1 MNSLTSKFS
10 KLGIVLLLLTGIT
23 SAQNINDALRLATPG
38 LGANARALG
47 MGNSYISL
55 SDDASAAFFNPAGF
69 GLLKRIEF
77 SGGLS
82 YQGAGNTT
90 TFFNQSTDYD
100 NSTTRLDRISFAFP
114 FPTTRGSLVFGI
126 SYHNTKDLTGAMK
139 FDGYNAGNTS
149 LIQDLNI
156 DSNIP
161 FDLFLTDQDF
171 NSPINGRLQQ
181 SGSILSEG
189 GINNWTFSGAIE
201 VYKNVYV
208 GGNLNII
215 SGSYESNSEYYE
227 DDVEGLYQGQIDPTD
242 ARTTDFQTFYLNRII
257 NWDIGGWD
265 AKIGFLYQLK
275 NNARFGLTVQ
285 FPKSFSIE
293 ETFDASGYSQ
303 FAANRFDLNSAD
315 YSDKVEYDIITPY
328 ELSAGF
334 SFNFAGLILSAEGTL
349 IDYSQTEFDGEGD
362 GLSVQ
367 YIADRNKEIKDQ
379 LTAVVNYNLGLEYTI
394 PTAGIRVR
402 GGFIMQPSAYKEDA
416 SEFNKK
422 YFTAGIGFLTDETI
436 GIDLGYAHGW
446 WNDIGDNYGSNV
458 SRTSQEVIT
467 DKVIISATYRF

>member
-10 KLGIVLLLLTGIT
+10 KLGLLILLISGLA

-114 FPTTRGSLVFGI
+114 FPTTRGSLVFGL
-126 SYHNTKDLTGAMK
+126 SYHNTKDFTGAMK
-139 FDGYNAGNTS
+139 FDGFNAGNSS
-149 LIQDLNI
+149 LIQNLNI

-161 FDLFLTDQDF
+161 FDLFLTDEDY
-171 NSPINGRLQQ
+171 NTPINGRLQQ
-181 SGSILSEG
+181 SGSILTEG
-189 GINNWTFSGAIE
+189 GINNWTLSGAIE
-201 VYKNVYV
+201 VYKNIFV
-208 GGNLNII
+208 GANLNII
-215 SGSYESNSEYYE
+215 SGSFESNNEYYE
-227 DDVEGLYQGQIDPTD
+227 DDVNGLYQGQIDPGD
-242 ARTTDFQTFYLNRII
+242 ARTTDFRTFYLNRIL
-257 NWDIGGWD
+257 NWDLGGWD

-275 NNARFGLTVQ
+275 NNARFGVTVQ

-293 ETFDASGYSQ
+293 ETFDVSGYSQ
-303 FAANRFDLNSAD
+303 FANNSFDLASAD

-334 SFNFAGLILSAEGTL
+334 SFNYAGLIFSAEGTL

-362 GLSVQ
+362 GLSTS
-367 YIADRNKEIKDQ
+367 YITSLNKDIKDQ
-379 LTAVVNYNLGLEYTI
+379 LTAVINYNLGLEYTI
-394 PTAGIRVR
+394 PTVGLRLR
-402 GGFIMQPSAYKEDA
+402 GGFIMQPSAYKDDP
-416 SEFNKK
+416 SEFNRK
-422 YFTAGIGFLTDETI
+422 YLTAGIGFLTDETI

-458 SRTSQEVIT
+458 SRTSQEVTT
-467 DKVIISATYRF
+467 DKVIITATYRF